1 MKLRKRKKKGD
12 NMNELVSIKHDEVVC
27 SSLDIAEKFGKR
39 HDRVLRAIEQI
50 KEDSSPQKW
59 GQSFHETTYKDSS
72 GKSNKMYLMNRDG
85 FSILVMGFNGKKA
98 LDWKWKYLEA
108 FNQMES
114 MLKERNTQLW
124 VEQRKQGKLTR
135 QAETNVIK
143 QLVEYAKEQGS
154 EHSQM
159 LYITYSK
166 LANKMAGITDRNFA
180 TLAQLNELSFIENI
194 ILNQIRVGMEREM
207 HYKDIYKDCKKQVEL
222 FKDVAYLNAG

>member
-1 MKLRKRKKKGD
+1 
-12 NMNELVSIKHDEVVC
+12 MNDLVSIKHDEVVC
-27 SSLDIAEKFGKR
+27 TSLDVAEKFGKQHKHVIR
-39 HDRVLRAIEQI
+39 NIEKI
-50 KEDSSPQKW
+50 KEDSSAQKW
-59 GQSFHETTYKDSS
+59 AQSFHETTYTDSS

-85 FSILVMGFNGKKA
+85 YSILVMGFNGKKA

-135 QAETNVIK
+135 QAETDVIK
-143 QLVEYAKEQGS
+143 QLVKYAEEQGS

-159 LYITYSK
+159 LYTTYSK
-166 LANKMAGITDRNFA
+166 LANKMAGITDRDFA

-207 HYKDIYKDCKKQVEL
+207 HYKDIYKDCKKQIET

>member
-50 KEDSSPQKW
+50 KEDSSPPKW

>member
-1 MKLRKRKKKGD
+1 
-12 NMNELVSIKHDEVVC
+12 MNELVSIKHDEVVC